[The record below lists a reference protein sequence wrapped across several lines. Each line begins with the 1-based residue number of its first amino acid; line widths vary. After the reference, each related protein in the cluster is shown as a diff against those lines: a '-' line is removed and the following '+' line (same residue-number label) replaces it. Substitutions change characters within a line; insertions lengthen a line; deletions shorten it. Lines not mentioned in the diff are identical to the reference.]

1 MKRVL
6 SILLL
11 STVGTGCVTET
22 TGPAP
27 LQAAPPAEQ
36 LQALVDLS
44 IGYLRNRDYNRA
56 KENLNR
62 ALAID
67 PNSAQ
72 AHNAFGLV
80 YQLEGDDDLA
90 DAHFRQATAD
100 RSYSRAY
107 NNYGAFLFA
116 QQRYKEAIEKL
127 EVAAQ
132 DRFYENRPLVFE
144 NLGVAYLRLGDVEN
158 AEQAFARATRL
169 NPGQPRA
176 LLEMAHIRFD
186 QKNYIEAR
194 QYYRQF
200 VNSSSQNARSLL
212 LCVRIS
218 RIFNDTNSEASCE
231 LTLKNIF
238 PASEEYKQLEA
249 SK

>member
-1 MKRVL
+1 MKRL
-6 SILLL
+6 LAGLLL
-11 STVGTGCVTET
+11 TGLLSGCVTET

-27 LQAAPPAEQ
+27 LQAAPAAEQ
-36 LQALVDLS
+36 LQALVDLA
-44 IGYLRNRDYNRA
+44 IGYIRNRDYNRA

-62 ALAID
+62 ALSLD

-72 AHNAFGLV
+72 VHNAFGLV
-80 YQLEGDDDLA
+80 YQLEGDDELA
-90 DAHFRQATAD
+90 DSHFSRATTD
-100 RSYSRAY
+100 RTYSRAY

-116 QQRYKEAIEKL
+116 QGRYQEAIDKL
-127 EVAAQ
+127 EVAAE
-132 DRFYENRPLVFE
+132 DRFYDNRPLVFE
-144 NLGVAYLRLGDVEN
+144 NLGVSYLRLGDTEN
-158 AEQAFARATRL
+158 AERAFARATRL

-176 LLEMAHIRFD
+176 LLEMAHIRFE

-200 VNSSSQNARSLL
+200 VGNSNQTARSLL
-212 LCVRIS
+212 LCVRLS
-218 RIFNDTNSEASCE
+218 RIFNDTDSEASCQ

-249 SK
+249 SR